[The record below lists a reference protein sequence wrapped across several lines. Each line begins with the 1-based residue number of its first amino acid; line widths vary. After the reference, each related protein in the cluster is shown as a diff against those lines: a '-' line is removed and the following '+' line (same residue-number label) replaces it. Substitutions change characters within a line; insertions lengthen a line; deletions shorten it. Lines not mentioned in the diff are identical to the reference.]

1 MTPLVDL
8 PNALVGQQVSVD
20 WDRRYWSRK
29 RFDIAQELADFRTG
43 IARYFS
49 ITFDLQKSVMLVA
62 LEFVPSRRLR
72 ISNAAPD
79 LDPSNNCRGTQT
91 NPDATQEDVFD
102 AGACFMR
109 NKCVR

>member
-1 MTPLVDL
+1 
-8 PNALVGQQVSVD
+8 VD

-29 RFDIAQELADFRTG
+29 RSDIDQELADFRAG
-43 IARYFS
+43 IGRYFS

-62 LEFVPSRRLR
+62 LEFAPSRRTPHR
-72 ISNAAPD
+72 EPGSN
-79 LDPSNNCRGTQT
+79 LDPSNNCRGAQT
-91 NPDATQEDVFD
+91 NPDATQEDEFD